1 MRYLFPKI
9 SYFKLTLLLSLYFTF
24 VVNLPILLHF
34 YRILHALPA
43 YNLAFAMTIPV
54 VLFAALN
61 FVFTPFSFRPLLKP
75 FFMIV
80 LPVSALASFAM
91 MTFQVV
97 FDRGMIENIL
107 ETQSA
112 EAGSYLNMKVVLWLV
127 FTGILPAILLF
138 LTPVSYDKTPL
149 RRLGVRLVSMVI
161 SLLVVASVAGIFY
174 KDYASVGRNNRTLNL
189 EVVPTNYLYSA
200 FQYMNHRYFTA
211 KMPFRTLGNDAK
223 QVQQPG
229 QKPNLLFLVVGETAR
244 AQNQSS
250 DGYAKPTNQYTQ
262 AIPDV
267 VFFHKMTSCG
277 TATAISVPCMFSDM
291 KRTDYDANRARNSEG
306 LLDILQKAGVS
317 VFWKD
322 NDEGCKGV
330 CDRVPN
336 VTIDTQKDGKYCDGE
351 TCYDMALMQHIDDD
365 IKPDG
370 KNTLIALHLIG
381 SHGPTYYKRYPP
393 AFRKFTP
400 DCPRSDIENCSQEQ
414 LVNTYDNTLLYTDY
428 MVSQVIEKA
437 KQYQDKYNVAV
448 IYLSD
453 HGESLGENGLYL
465 HGTPYR
471 VAPPQQTHVPMLF
484 WLSEGYLKAQGI
496 DLSCLKANAAT
507 KDVSQDNLFH
517 TVLSAMN
524 VQTSARDPQL
534 DILAGCRAAQE
545 NLNN

>member
-1 MRYLFPKI
+1 MRYLLPKI
-9 SYFKLTLLLSLYFTF
+9 SYFKLTLLLTLYFTF

-43 YNLAFAMTIPV
+43 YNLAFALSIPV
-54 VLFAALN
+54 ALFAALN

-75 FFMIV
+75 FFIIV
-80 LPVSALASFAM
+80 LPLSALASFAM

-97 FDRGMIENIL
+97 FDRSMIENII

-112 EAGSYLNMKVVLWLV
+112 EATSYLNLKVVLWFV

-138 LTPVSYDKTPL
+138 VTPVSYEKTRL
-149 RRLGVRLVSMVI
+149 RRLGVRLMSMVI
-161 SLLVVASVAGIFY
+161 SLLVVASIAGVFY

-189 EVVPTNYLYSA
+189 EIVPTNYLYSA
-200 FQYMNHRYFTA
+200 FQYMNHRYFTP
-211 KMPFRTLGNDAK
+211 KIPFQTIGNDAK
-223 QVQQPG
+223 LVQQPG
-229 QKPNLLFLVVGETAR
+229 QKPNLVFLVVGETAR
-244 AQNQSS
+244 AQNQSWN
-250 DGYAKPTNQYTQ
+250 GYGKPTNQYTQ
-262 AIPDV
+262 AIADV
-267 VFFHKMTSCG
+267 VNFSKMTSCG
-277 TATAISVPCMFSDM
+277 TATAISVPCMFSNM
-291 KRTDYDANRARNSEG
+291 KRTSYDANRARNSEG
-306 LLDILQKAGVS
+306 LLDILHKAGVS

-336 VTIDTQKDGKYCDGE
+336 VIIPIKNDGKYCDGD
-351 TCYDMALMQHIDDD
+351 TCYDMALMQNIDED
-365 IKPDG
+365 IKNDG

-381 SHGPTYYKRYPP
+381 SHGPTYSRRYPP
-393 AFRKFTP
+393 EFRKFTP
-400 DCPRSDIENCSQEQ
+400 DCPRSDIENCTQEQ

-428 MVSQVIEKA
+428 LVSQVIEKA

-465 HGTPYR
+465 HGTPYS
-471 VAPPQQTHVPMLF
+471 VAPAQQTHVPMLF
-484 WLSEGYLKAQGI
+484 WLSDNYAKAQGI
-496 DLSCLKANAAT
+496 DMQCLKDNAAD

-524 VQTSARDPQL
+524 VQTSERDSQL
-534 DILAGCRAAQE
+534 DILAACKASS
-545 NLNN
+545 

>member
-1 MRYLFPKI
+1 MRYLLPKI
-9 SYFKLTLLLSLYFTF
+9 SYFKLTLLLTLYFTF

-43 YNLAFAMTIPV
+43 YNLAFALSIPV
-54 VLFAALN
+54 ALFAALN

-75 FFMIV
+75 FFIIV
-80 LPVSALASFAM
+80 LPLSALASFAM

-97 FDRGMIENIL
+97 FDRSMIENII

-112 EAGSYLNMKVVLWLV
+112 EATSYLNLKVVLWFV

-138 LTPVSYDKTPL
+138 VTPVSYEKTRL
-149 RRLGVRLVSMVI
+149 RRLGVRLMSMVI
-161 SLLVVASVAGIFY
+161 SLLVVASIAGVFY

-189 EVVPTNYLYSA
+189 EIVPTNYLYSA
-200 FQYMNHRYFTA
+200 FQYMNHRYFTP
-211 KMPFRTLGNDAK
+211 KMPFQTIGNDAK
-223 QVQQPG
+223 LVQQTG
-229 QKPNLLFLVVGETAR
+229 QKPNLVFLVVGETAR
-244 AQNQSS
+244 AQNQSWN
-250 DGYAKPTNQYTQ
+250 GYGKPTNQYTQ
-262 AIPDV
+262 AIADV
-267 VFFHKMTSCG
+267 VNFSKMTSCG
-277 TATAISVPCMFSDM
+277 TATAISVPCMFSNM
-291 KRTDYDANRARNSEG
+291 KRTSYDANRARNSEG
-306 LLDILQKAGVS
+306 LLDILHKAGVS

-336 VTIDTQKDGKYCDGE
+336 VIIPTKNDGKYCDGD
-351 TCYDMALMQHIDDD
+351 TCYDMALMQNIDED
-365 IKPDG
+365 IKNDG

-381 SHGPTYYKRYPP
+381 SHGPTYSRRYPP
-393 AFRKFTP
+393 KFRKFTP
-400 DCPRSDIENCSQEQ
+400 DCPRSDIENCTQEQ

-428 MVSQVIEKA
+428 LVSQIIEKA

-465 HGTPYR
+465 HGTPYS
-471 VAPPQQTHVPMLF
+471 VAPVQQTHVPMLF
-484 WLSEGYLKAQGI
+484 WLSDNYAKAQGI
-496 DLSCLKANAAT
+496 DMQCLKDNAAD

-524 VQTSARDPQL
+524 VQTSERDPQL
-534 DILAGCRAAQE
+534 DILAACKASR
-545 NLNN
+545 

>member
-1 MRYLFPKI
+1 MRHLLPKI
-9 SYFKLTLLLSLYFTF
+9 SYFKLTLLLTLYFTF

-43 YNLAFAMTIPV
+43 YNLAFALSIPV
-54 VLFAALN
+54 ALFAALN

-75 FFMIV
+75 FFIIV

-91 MTFQVV
+91 MTFQIV
-97 FDRGMIENIL
+97 FDRGMIENIM

-112 EAGSYLNMKVVLWLV
+112 EATSYLNLKVVLWFV
-127 FTGILPAILLF
+127 FTGVLPAILLF
-138 LTPVSYDKTPL
+138 LTPVSYEKTPL
-149 RRLGVRLVSMVI
+149 HRLGVRLVSMVI
-161 SLLVVASVAGIFY
+161 SLLVVASVAGVFY

-189 EVVPTNYLYSA
+189 EIVPTNYLYSA
-200 FQYMNHRYFTA
+200 FQYMNHRYFTP
-211 KMPFRTLGNDAK
+211 KMPFRTIGDDAK
-223 QVQQPG
+223 LVQQPG
-229 QKPNLLFLVVGETAR
+229 QKPNLVFLVVGETAR
-244 AQNQSS
+244 AQNQSWN
-250 DGYAKPTNQYTQ
+250 GYSKPTNQFTQ

-267 VFFHKMTSCG
+267 VNFSKMTSCG
-277 TATAISVPCMFSDM
+277 TATAISVPCMFSNM
-291 KRTDYDANRARNSEG
+291 KRTSYDANRARNSEG
-306 LLDILQKAGVS
+306 LLDILHKAGVS

-336 VTIDTQKDGKYCDGE
+336 VIIDTKNDGKYCDGD
-351 TCYDMALMQHIDDD
+351 TCYDMALMQNIDND

-381 SHGPTYYKRYPP
+381 SHGPTYSRRYPP
-393 AFRKFTP
+393 EFRKFTP
-400 DCPRSDIENCSQEQ
+400 DCPRSDIENCTQEQ
-414 LVNTYDNTLLYTDY
+414 LVNTYDNTVLYTDY
-428 MVSQVIEKA
+428 LVSQVIEKA

-471 VAPPQQTHVPMLF
+471 VAPAQQTHVPMLF
-484 WLSEGYLKAQGI
+484 WLSESYAKAQGI
-496 DLSCLKANAAT
+496 DMQCLKTNAAN

-524 VQTSARDPQL
+524 VQTSERDPQL
-534 DILAGCRAAQE
+534 DIFAACKASR
-545 NLNN
+545 

>member
-1 MRYLFPKI
+1 LRYILPKI
-9 SYFKLTLLLSLYFTF
+9 SYFKLTLLLTLYFTF

-43 YNLAFAMTIPV
+43 YNLLFALTIPV

-61 FVFTPFSFRPLLKP
+61 FVFTPFTFRPLLKP
-75 FFMIV
+75 FFIIV

-91 MTFQVV
+91 MTYQVV

-107 ETQSA
+107 DTQSA
-112 EAGSYLNMKVVLWLV
+112 EATSYLNLKVVLWFV

-138 LTPVSYDKTPL
+138 LTPVTYEKTVL

-161 SLLVVASVAGIFY
+161 SLLVVASIAGVFY

-189 EVVPTNYLYSA
+189 EIVPTNYLYSA
-200 FQYMNHRYFTA
+200 FQYMNHRYFTP
-211 KMPFRTLGNDAK
+211 KVPFQTLGNDAK
-223 QVQQPG
+223 LVQQPG
-229 QKPNLLFLVVGETAR
+229 QKPNLVFLVVGETAR

-250 DGYAKPTNQYTQ
+250 NGYAKPTNQYTQ

-267 VFFHKMTSCG
+267 VYFNKMTSCG
-277 TATAISVPCMFSDM
+277 TATAISVPCMFSNM
-291 KRTDYDANRARNSEG
+291 KRTHYDANRARNSEG
-306 LLDILQKAGVS
+306 LLDILHKSGVS

-336 VTIDTQKDGKYCDGE
+336 VIIDTKKDGKYCDGD
-351 TCYDMALMQHIDDD
+351 TCYDMALMQNIDDD
-365 IKPDG
+365 IRPDG

-393 AFRKFTP
+393 EFRKFMP
-400 DCPRSDIENCSQEQ
+400 DCERSDIENCSQEQ

-428 MVSQVIEKA
+428 LVSQVIEKA

-465 HGTPYR
+465 HGTPYS
-471 VAPPQQTHVPMLF
+471 VAPAQQTHVPMLF
-484 WLSEGYLKAQGI
+484 WLSDGYTKAQGI
-496 DLSCLKANAAT
+496 DLQCLKANAA
-507 KDVSQDNLFH
+507 KDEVSQDNLFH
-517 TVLSAMN
+517 TVLSVMN
-524 VQTSARDPQL
+524 VQTTERDPQL
-534 DILAGCRAAQE
+534 DILAACKAPHA
-545 NLNN
+545 

>member
-1 MRYLFPKI
+1 
-9 SYFKLTLLLSLYFTF
+9 
-24 VVNLPILLHF
+24 
-34 YRILHALPA
+34 
-43 YNLAFAMTIPV
+43 
-54 VLFAALN
+54 
-61 FVFTPFSFRPLLKP
+61 
-75 FFMIV
+75 
-80 LPVSALASFAM
+80 
-91 MTFQVV
+91 
-97 FDRGMIENIL
+97 
-107 ETQSA
+107 
-112 EAGSYLNMKVVLWLV
+112 
-127 FTGILPAILLF
+127 
-138 LTPVSYDKTPL
+138 L

-189 EVVPTNYLYSA
+189 EIVPTNYLYSA

-351 TCYDMALMQHIDDD
+351 TCYDMALMQNIDDD

-534 DILAGCRAAQE
+534 DILAGCRAAQ
-545 NLNN
+545 